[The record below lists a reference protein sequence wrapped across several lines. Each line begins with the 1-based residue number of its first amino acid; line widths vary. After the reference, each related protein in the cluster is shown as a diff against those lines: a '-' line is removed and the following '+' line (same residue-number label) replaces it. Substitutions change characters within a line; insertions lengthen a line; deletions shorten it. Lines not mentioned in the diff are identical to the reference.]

1 MEKEL
6 LNQSNGENGVYLLIN
21 NQILPIDKDVI
32 TIGRKLENDL
42 VIKDFLISR
51 KHAEIRFENGKYHIC
66 DLNSTGGTFLNQEK
80 ITKSILY
87 SGDIIFL
94 AGVPMMYIED
104 NAKLDPPS

>member
-6 LNQSNGENGVYLLIN
+6 LNQSDGENGVYLVIN
-21 NQILPIDKDVI
+21 NRIFPIDKDVI

-51 KHAEIRFENGKYHIC
+51 KHAEIRFENGKYHIY
-66 DLNSTGGTFLNQEK
+66 DLSSTGGTFLNQKK
-80 ITKSILY
+80 ISNSILY

-94 AGVPMMYIED
+94 ASVPMMFIED
-104 NAKLDPPS
+104 NIKPDPPS

>member
-21 NQILPIDKDVI
+21 NRTFPIDKDVI

-51 KHAEIRFENGKYHIC
+51 KHAEIRFEDGKYHIC
-66 DLNSTGGTFLNQEK
+66 DLDSTGGTFLNQKK

-94 AGVPMMYIED
+94 AGVPMMFID
-104 NAKLDPPS
+104 HKAKLDSPS